1 MLCILLLNIWYLKRV
16 ILKRTLFSSYFDFC
30 FNWHWFRM
38 WQVCIRWI
46 RDVKICTARG
56 RWWGGGVG
64 WVNTRT
70 WSKSAKFEL
79 IRCWLLLCFSCST
92 FVRILCYIRWVP
104 PWLSPLDM
112 TYSWFTRSQVG
123 PDLYYF
129 SSLHRE
135 FLAKE
140 SQTYLKVNLSNRR
153 QPCKNLNVMYS
164 RTSP

>member
-16 ILKRTLFSSYFDFC
+16 ILKRTLFNSYFDL
-30 FNWHWFRM
+30 NVISLHPLDTRRKKM
-38 WQVCIRWI
+38 HGEGSVI
-46 RDVKICTARG
+46 
-56 RWWGGGVG
+56 GGVG
-64 WVNTRT
+64 RVNTRT

-79 IRCWLLLCFSCST
+79 IRCSLLLCFSCST

-129 SSLHRE
+129 SCLHRE

-153 QPCKNLNVMYS
+153 QPCKSLNVMYS